1 MHTAISLCKLHV
13 FTSVI
18 FVYLEPN
25 KLEDQID
32 NKTVDDDQDENDEQE
47 MKGFERADG
56 SIHFRP
62 VGDQVIEHISVS
74 S

>member
-18 FVYLEPN
+18 FAYLEPN

-32 NKTVDDDQDENDEQE
+32 NKTVDDDQDENDEQ
-47 MKGFERADG
+47 MVA
-56 SIHFRP
+56 SIFAP
-62 VGDQVIEHISVS
+62 LVIR
-74 S
+74 